1 MLFANLPLSR
11 QIKSARQHILADLRK
26 GINLY
31 RLTKQD
37 APRIRIRSLEVIPLS
52 LFLPRLAPLSDITQ
66 AIIERSSL
74 DDWLQLQVLSP
85 FSIRL
90 MDLLIDF
97 YSRPQSQLTKRLPPL
112 LTWNP
117 SSLATIHQQPSPK
130 LNLILKRAQSH
141 ICLLQETNWTSVQY
155 QHLLLSAPFCEI
167 LHSPAIGEGSSGVAT
182 FLPRPLIASSHSIVA
197 PGYILSVSTS
207 ISGLTLEI
215 INVYLHPKK
224 IHQLGTSLLDHLQ
237 SDASRSHDFRFVG
250 GDFNQTDTKCA
261 ALFKDILLELNY
273 SPPHPHPT
281 FRLPNGY
288 TSPLDLFLLQCP
300 DYYAHSSPPKFITY
314 WPLFHPILATASTSV
329 KFLAIPPSLPL
340 PMTLY
345 LPKFLLKYF
354 TILHLITITL
364 RFLLPFANYPPL
376 KGHSF
381 HSPILPP
388 PRSRPPSGHG
398 GILWGNPRLLSPL
411 IRIISTSCLET
422 GTGQRSTCHPAQCVL
437 DLAAPTFSRH
447 T

>member
-1 MLFANLPLSR
+1 M
-11 QIKSARQHILADLRK
+11 
-26 GINLY
+26 
-31 RLTKQD
+31 
-37 APRIRIRSLEVIPLS
+37 
-52 LFLPRLAPLSDITQ
+52 
-66 AIIERSSL
+66 
-74 DDWLQLQVLSP
+74 
-85 FSIRL
+85 
-90 MDLLIDF
+90 
-97 YSRPQSQLTKRLPPL
+97 
-112 LTWNP
+112 
-117 SSLATIHQQPSPK
+117 
-130 LNLILKRAQSH
+130 
-141 ICLLQETNWTSVQY
+141 
-155 QHLLLSAPFCEI
+155 
-167 LHSPAIGEGSSGVAT
+167 
-182 FLPRPLIASSHSIVA
+182 A

-250 GDFNQTDTKCA
+250 GDFNQADTKCA

-314 WPLFHPILATASTSV
+314 WPLFHPTGHGIHICKISRNL
-329 KFLAIPPSLPL
+329 PSLPL

-354 TILHLITITL
+354 TILHLIAITL

-381 HSPILPP
+381 HSLILPP

-398 GILWGNPRLLSPL
+398 GTLWGNPRLRSPL
-411 IRIISTSCLET
+411 IRIISTCCLENWDGPKVDLLPCPVRPGLGCSNIFQT
-422 GTGQRSTCHPAQCVL
+422 YLAMGSTLYAIIIFWSPYL
-437 DLAAPTFSRH
+437 FSQ
-447 T
+447 TC